1 MPNIKSQKDRVRLSA
16 KQTARNK
23 SARSAL
29 RTAVKKANA
38 SIEANADNKA
48 DTVKMAAVALEKAAG
63 KGLIH
68 RRTASR
74 KVSRMLKKANA
85 PVGIK
90 QRKSSAGFNARR
102 FHFHNPSLRVACF
115 L

>member
-23 SARSAL
+23 SAKSAL

-38 SIEANADNKA
+38 SIEANADNK
-48 DTVKMAAVALEKAAG
+48 DAAVKDAAIALEKAAG

-68 RRTASR
+68 RNTASR
-74 KVSRMLKKANA
+74 TVSRMAKRANA
-85 PVGIK
+85 ADK
-90 QRKSSAGFNARR
+90 A
-102 FHFHNPSLRVACF
+102 
-115 L
+115 

>member
-1 MPNIKSQKDRVRLSA
+1 MPNIKSQKDRVRLSE

-29 RTAVKKANA
+29 RTTVKKANT
-38 SIEANADNKA
+38 SIMANAEGRD
-48 DTVKMAAVALEKAAG
+48 AAVKDATIALAKAGG

-74 KVSRMLKKANA
+74 QVSRMMKRANRA
-85 PVGIK
+85 
-90 QRKSSAGFNARR
+90 QAGA
-102 FHFHNPSLRVACF
+102 
-115 L
+115 

>member
-29 RTAVKKANA
+29 RTSVKKANT
-38 SIEANADNKA
+38 SIAAAA
-48 DTVKMAAVALEKAAG
+48 DTAAADVKSAAVTLAKAGG

-68 RRTASR
+68 KNKASR
-74 KVSRMLKKANA
+74 SIARMMKRQNKAKGA
-85 PVGIK
+85 
-90 QRKSSAGFNARR
+90 
-102 FHFHNPSLRVACF
+102 
-115 L
+115 